1 VADESESLK
10 DIPISKSPP
19 TNANLSMT
27 YQPSETDPRFCSGA
41 TARPEKTDDRPM
53 TPIAPRILPGL
64 SSRADKAMFSRRSF
78 CPASAGSDGEWATQR
93 LIIPSPPL
101 PQRPLAAI
109 FNRAPDFAA
118 SEESDTVEPSGGEGG
133 GGGCR
138 RCRRFR
144 EVGQGSL
151 LLPDARARARA
162 RPRAQR
168 LPWQDEN

>member
-1 VADESESLK
+1 
-10 DIPISKSPP
+10 
-19 TNANLSMT
+19 MT

-78 CPASAGSDGEWATQR
+78 CPASAGSDGEFLAAATQR

-109 FNRAPDFAA
+109 FNRAPAA
-118 SEESDTVEPSGGEGG
+118 SEESDTVEPSGAGG
-133 GGGCR
+133 RVQEISRSGT
-138 RCRRFR
+138 RFLVAPR
-144 EVGQGSL
+144 
-151 LLPDARARARA
+151 RARA